1 MPLLFCGNCL
11 QGGGIVVSEE
21 EYVRYAGLYMDMVL
35 RIAINYCKE
44 FSDAEDITQDVF
56 LKLYETGTDFADD
69 EHVKRWLIRVA
80 VNDCKNYLASAWRRR
95 MQPMEFQKIEL
106 ALEAAGADAQGTRE
120 GDTEADALFEAVTSL
135 PEKYRSVVHLYYYED
150 YPVKE
155 IARIL
160 QKKEKT
166 IQTRLM
172 RARKMLKKQLKG
184 AWQDE

>member
-1 MPLLFCGNCL
+1 VTVLREFCL

-35 RIAINYCKE
+35 RIAVNYCKE

-80 VNDCKNYLASAWRRR
+80 VNDCMNYLASAWRRR
-95 MQPMEFQKIEL
+95 MQPMEFQKIESVF
-106 ALEAAGADAQGTRE
+106 EAAEGEAKEDA
-120 GDTEADALFEAVTSL
+120 EAEALFEAVTSL

-155 IARIL
+155 IAGIL
-160 QKKEKT
+160 QEKETT

>member
-106 ALEAAGADAQGTRE
+106 ALEAAGP
-120 GDTEADALFEAVTSL
+120 F
-135 PEKYRSVVHLYYYED
+135 
-150 YPVKE
+150 
-155 IARIL
+155 
-160 QKKEKT
+160 
-166 IQTRLM
+166 
-172 RARKMLKKQLKG
+172 
-184 AWQDE
+184 